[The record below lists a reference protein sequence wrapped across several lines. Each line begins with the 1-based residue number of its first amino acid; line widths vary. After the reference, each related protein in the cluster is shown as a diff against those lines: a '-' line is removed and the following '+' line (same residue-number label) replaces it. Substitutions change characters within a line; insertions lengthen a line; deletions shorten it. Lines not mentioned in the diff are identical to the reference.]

1 MERSLINVD
10 RNGAHVEKHGSLF
23 FREINIASNSKSKG
37 GDTMLNFIIFIDGLI
52 SLVLSYFGII
62 AFEAIRMLVY
72 MEEKYGKGIIDKMDK
87 NDIARNLEAWLYEE
101 EI

>member
-1 MERSLINVD
+1 
-10 RNGAHVEKHGSLF
+10 
-23 FREINIASNSKSKG
+23 
-37 GDTMLNFIIFIDGLI
+37 MLNFIIFIDGLI

-62 AFEAIRMLVY
+62 AFEAVRMLIY

>member
-1 MERSLINVD
+1 
-10 RNGAHVEKHGSLF
+10 
-23 FREINIASNSKSKG
+23 
-37 GDTMLNFIIFIDGLI
+37 MLNFIIFIDGLI

-62 AFEAIRMLVY
+62 MFEAVRMLVY
-72 MEEKYGKGIIDKMDK
+72 MEEKYGKGTIDKMDK

>member
-1 MERSLINVD
+1 
-10 RNGAHVEKHGSLF
+10 
-23 FREINIASNSKSKG
+23 
-37 GDTMLNFIIFIDGLI
+37 MLNFIIFIDGLI

-62 AFEAIRMLVY
+62 MFEAVRMLVY